1 MFKKEIIVSF
11 ESVEFRLSGMR
22 FTNIYEIFN
31 KEGKAELS
39 LYNLF
44 YCAESEEDRKRL
56 EKRVVTDS
64 KTIIDLLNDCG
75 IIKWDGFSGANP
87 RGVRDGYMFTF
98 TAVVND
104 GRRIYA
110 NGSNNFPKHYH
121 DFTNKLT
128 ELLSEE

>member
-1 MFKKEIIVSF
+1 MFKKEVITSF
-11 ESVEFRLSGMR
+11 ESVEFKLSGMR
-22 FTNIYEIFN
+22 FTNIYEIFS
-31 KEGKAELS
+31 KDGKAELS

-44 YCAESEEDRKRL
+44 YGAETEEDRKRL
-56 EKRVVTDS
+56 EKRVVTDNQ
-64 KTIIDLLNDCG
+64 TIIDLLNKCN

-98 TAVVND
+98 IALLND
-104 GRRIYA
+104 GKRIYA

-128 ELLSEE
+128 ELLSEG

>member
-1 MFKKEIIVSF
+1 MFKKEVITSF
-11 ESVEFRLSGMR
+11 ESVEFKLSGMR
-22 FTNIYEIFN
+22 FTNIYEIFS
-31 KEGKAELS
+31 KDGKAELS
-39 LYNLF
+39 LYNL
-44 YCAESEEDRKRL
+44 YYGAETEEDRKRL
-56 EKRVVTDS
+56 EKRVVTDNQ
-64 KTIIDLLNDCG
+64 TIIDLLNECN

-104 GRRIYA
+104 GKRIYA